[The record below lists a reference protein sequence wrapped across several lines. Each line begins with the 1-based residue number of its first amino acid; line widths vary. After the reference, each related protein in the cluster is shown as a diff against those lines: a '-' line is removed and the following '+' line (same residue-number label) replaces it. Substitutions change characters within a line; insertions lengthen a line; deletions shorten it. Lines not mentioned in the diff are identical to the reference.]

1 MLLVLNTPS
10 KEPPATHTHTPTH
23 IHTHTHTHTHTHI
36 AHTQTLYAFLF
47 ENVTKNQLSDETF
60 KIRLFFDFCKSSTE
74 STLNEDGNK
83 QNVKRF
89 LAPIHFKFE
98 KFCLKLPEHH
108 PEGI

>member
-23 IHTHTHTHTHTHI
+23 IHTHTHTHTHI